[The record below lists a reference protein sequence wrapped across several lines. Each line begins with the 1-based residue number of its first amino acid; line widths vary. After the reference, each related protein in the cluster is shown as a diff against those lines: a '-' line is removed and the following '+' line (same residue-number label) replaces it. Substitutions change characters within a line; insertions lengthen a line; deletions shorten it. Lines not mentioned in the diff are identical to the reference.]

1 MSESRYIKC
10 YCPVCKRKTQH
21 TISGKDSNN
30 YSEPDEGFF
39 ETDTYYVAKCCG
51 CETVTFLL
59 EKEGTEYEQTDENG
73 YCIVIPE
80 VRTYPIN
87 ENEVECIN
95 GHWSLPSEIYSAYH
109 ESIKAINADCPL
121 LAALGLRTIVEAIC
135 KNKGIRTGKL
145 WAKIEK
151 LQTEG
156 YITKVNKERLDEAR
170 FMGNESAHEFRVP
183 SKDKLILVLDVVNT
197 MLHDLYILDSKC
209 KETFEY
215 RFKDYKAFK
224 SEVEKNI
231 NVSRS
236 GDTGSI
242 YCFLTERKY
251 DNAKVNEFETQLKN
265 EIKTTKF
272 GKLKIKSETPGK
284 RTIYEVV

>member
-10 YCPVCKRKTQH
+10 YCPVCKRTTQH
-21 TISGKDSNN
+21 TISGKESNN

-39 ETDTYYVAKCCG
+39 ETDTYYVVKCCG

-59 EKEGTEYEQTDENG
+59 EKEGTEYEQTDEDGN
-73 YCIVIPE
+73 YEMVPE
-80 VRTYPIN
+80 VRTYPFN
-87 ENEVECIN
+87 ENEVEYID

-109 ESIKAINADCPL
+109 ESVKAINADCQL
-121 LAALGLRTIVEAIC
+121 LAALGLRTVVEAIC
-135 KNKGIRTGKL
+135 INKGIKTGKL
-145 WAKIEK
+145 EHKIEK

-170 FMGNESAHEFRVP
+170 FMGNKSAHEFRVP
-183 SKDKLILVLDVVNT
+183 SREKLLLVLDVVNT

-215 RFKDYKAFK
+215 RFKDYRTFK
-224 SEVEKNI
+224 NEVEKNI
-231 NVSRS
+231 AFSCS

-242 YCFLTERKY
+242 YYFLTERKY
-251 DNAKVNEFETQLKN
+251 DDDKVNEFETQLKD
-265 EIKTTKF
+265 EIKRMKF
-272 GKLKIKSETPGK
+272 VRLKIKSETPGK
-284 RTIYEVV
+284 KTIYEVV